1 MALPLLARAL
11 REPVYGWTKDGVL
24 SKPTNA
30 EIMRAWRS
38 RMDILHDRKTWIA
51 VTGWFWTLALIPFG
65 VVFLTKYF
73 SWTLMLAGFLYSMVW
88 IGTHGTVWLHR
99 YSTHRAFTFRN
110 RFARAL
116 CRELSIKIVPEET
129 YVVSHHV
136 HHAYS
141 DQPGD
146 PYNAQAGWLY
156 CFLAAELHQ
165 PISRTLSPR
174 DYEQVAA
181 LINHTGVKLN
191 SYEQYQRWGT
201 IAHPARTWAHFAL
214 NWAAWY
220 GIFYL
225 LGGHALATAL
235 FGWAAVWGIGIRAH
249 NYDLHAGGKD
259 RRRDGIEFDRRNLSI
274 NAFWPGLVAGEWH
287 NNHHLFPQS
296 VRAGFLWWQP
306 DISFAFIRL
315 YRLLGGITAWRNFE
329 DKFFER
335 HYRPWLA
342 AKSGPAPTVVAPST
356 PDADE
361 VDEAARPGEDT
372 AAA

>member
-1 MALPLLARAL
+1 MAQPLLARAL
-11 REPVYGWTKDGVL
+11 QEPVYGWMKDGVL

-30 EIMRAWRS
+30 EIMRAWRT
-38 RMDILHDRKTWIA
+38 RMNFFADRKTWLA
-51 VTGWFWTLALIPFG
+51 FTGWFWTLALIPFG

-73 SWTLMLAGFLYSMVW
+73 SWTLMLAGFLYAMVW

-110 RFARAL
+110 GFYRAL

-129 YVVSHHV
+129 YVVSHQV
-136 HHAYS
+136 HHTYS

-146 PYNAQAGWLY
+146 PYNPTAGWLY

-165 PISRTLSPR
+165 PINKTLTPKE
-174 DYEQVAA
+174 YEQVVGLVA
-181 LINHTGVKLN
+181 HTGLKPN
-191 SYEQYQRWGT
+191 SYAQYQHWGS

-259 RRRDGIEFDRRNLSI
+259 KRRDGIEFDLRNKSI
-274 NAFWPGLVAGEWH
+274 NQFWPGIVAGEWH
-287 NNHHLFPQS
+287 NNHHLFPNS

-306 DISFAFIRL
+306 DISFAFIRF
-315 YRLLGGITAWRNFE
+315 YRLLGGVTAWRDFK

-335 HYRPWLA
+335 HYEPYLA
-342 AKSGPAPTVVAPST
+342 AKRAAEQTAQ
-356 PDADE
+356 AE
-361 VDEAARPGEDT
+361 ARPDDAR
-372 AAA
+372 AA